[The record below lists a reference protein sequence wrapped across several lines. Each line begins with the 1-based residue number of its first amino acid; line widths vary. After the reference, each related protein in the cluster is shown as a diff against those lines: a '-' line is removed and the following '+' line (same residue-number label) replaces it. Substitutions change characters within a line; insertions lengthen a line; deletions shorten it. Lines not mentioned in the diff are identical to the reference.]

1 MTETFGS
8 QVELAMYELAQL
20 FLIPVLIAVALL
32 FAYAFVALG
41 GFLWQ
46 WLQRWRGIPAGYE
59 LEQLH
64 RQSPHLGLA
73 ELEAVAVCRIEP
85 ARITSR
91 VAPLLG
97 LVATM
102 IPMGPA
108 LRGLADGN
116 LGDVSRGLTIAF
128 SAVILALIAS
138 ALTFWVVSVR
148 RRWYAQELTW
158 IEQGL
163 AHGDPAAHAETVA
176 GEVPA

>member
-1 MTETFGS
+1 MTDAFGS
-8 QVELAMYELAQL
+8 QIELAMYELAQL
-20 FLIPVLIAVALL
+20 FLIPVLLAVALL
-32 FAYAFVALG
+32 FAYAFIALG

-46 WLQRWRGIPAGYE
+46 WLQRRRGEAAGFE

-64 RQSPHLGLA
+64 RQSPRLGLA
-73 ELEAVAVCRIEP
+73 ELEAVAVRRIEM

-91 VAPLLG
+91 IAPLLG

-108 LRGLADGN
+108 LKGLADGD
-116 LGDVSRGLTIAF
+116 LGEVSRGLTIAF

-138 ALTFWVVSVR
+138 SLTFWVVSVR
-148 RRWYAQELTW
+148 RRWYAQELTR
-158 IEQGL
+158 IERDL
-163 AHGDPAAHAETVA
+163 AEGRHQHADSVA

>member
-1 MTETFGS
+1 MTEAIAG
-8 QVELAMYELAQL
+8 QLELSLYDLSQL
-20 FLIPVLIAVALL
+20 FLIPVLLAVVLL

-46 WLQRWRGIPAGYE
+46 WRQRLRGQVAGFE
-59 LEQLH
+59 LEGLYRSH
-64 RQSPHLGLA
+64 PGLGLA
-73 ELEAVAVCRIEP
+73 EIEAHAVKRIEA

-108 LRGLADGN
+108 LKGLADGN
-116 LGDVSRGLTIAF
+116 LGDVSRGLMVAF

-138 ALTFWVVSVR
+138 ALTFCVVSVR
-148 RRWYAQELTW
+148 RRWYAEELTR
-158 IEQGL
+158 IEATL
-163 AHGDPAAHAETVA
+163 AAPRHAQTTA

>member
-1 MTETFGS
+1 MSNPIGS
-8 QVELAMYELAQL
+8 QLELAMYELAQL
-20 FLIPVLIAVALL
+20 FLIPVLAAVFIL

-46 WLQRWRGIPAGYE
+46 WLQRRRGIASGFE
-59 LEQLH
+59 MQWLH
-64 RQSPHLGLA
+64 QQQPRLSLV
-73 ELEAVAVCRIEP
+73 ELEAVAVQRIEL

-108 LRGLADGN
+108 LKGLSDGN
-116 LGDVSRGLTIAF
+116 LGDVSRGLMIAF

-148 RRWYAQELTW
+148 RRWYAQELSH

-163 AHGDPAAHAETVA
+163 SRLTEHAEVVA
-176 GEVPA
+176 GDLPA